1 MISSNAFRLLNLG
14 PTAWAR
20 TQSVYRA
27 TAELFPADSY
37 GAVIFGQPLHP
48 YVTHGVQ
55 QFASETFDLAACE
68 RLGLPVIRRPF
79 PGGAEY
85 CDVNQ
90 LLFQWV
96 LPPAVGAMHATFLRV
111 ATGVLSALQEFGV
124 EADYDGAGQ
133 FTVRGARIG
142 TLAGGRYEA
151 ALVCLGCVYLEY
163 DAVRLAQVERAPRPE
178 KATSLWAE
186 ASRPLSPEMMQD
198 ALIAQ
203 FAQTF
208 GRPIERD
215 TPRVPETRRAKQIE
229 MELLGVNLEDLPPE
243 EAEGFFA

>member
-1 MISSNAFRLLNLG
+1 MIPSNTLRLLDLG

-27 TAELFPADSY
+27 TAELLPADSH

-48 YVTHGVQ
+48 YLTHGVQ
-55 QFASETFDLAACE
+55 QFASETFDLAARE
-68 RLGLPVIRRPF
+68 RLGLPVVRRPF

-96 LPPAVGAMHATFLRV
+96 LPANADVRRIAA
-111 ATGVLSALQEFGV
+111 GVVSALGELGV
-124 EADYDGAGQ
+124 TVEHDGAGQ
-133 FTVRGARIG
+133 FTVRGERIG
-142 TLAGGRYEA
+142 TLAGGRYESA
-151 ALVCLGCVYLEY
+151 HVFLGCLYFSY
-163 DAVRLAQVERAPRPE
+163 DATPLAQTLRAPQPDN
-178 KATSLWAE
+178 ATSLWAE
-186 ASRPLSPEMMQD
+186 APRPLSPEMVQA
-198 ALIAQ
+198 ALVEHSSH
-203 FAQTF
+203 TL

-229 MELLGVNLEDLPPE
+229 MELLGVTLEELPPE
-243 EAEGFFA
+243 EAELSEH

>member
-1 MISSNAFRLLNLG
+1 MIPPNALRLLNLG

-27 TAELFPADSY
+27 TAELFPVDSH

-48 YVTHGVQ
+48 YLTHGVQ
-55 QFASETFDLAACE
+55 QFASEVFDLAACE
-68 RLGLPVIRRPF
+68 RLGLPVVRRPF

-96 LPPAVGAMHATFLRV
+96 LPANADMRRIA
-111 ATGVLSALQEFGV
+111 AGVVSALGELGV
-124 EADYDGAGQ
+124 AADFDGAGQ
-133 FTVRGARIG
+133 FTVNGARIG
-142 TLAGGRYEA
+142 MLAGGRYESA
-151 ALVCLGCVYLEY
+151 RVYLGGLYFSY
-163 DAVRLAQVERAPRPE
+163 DPAPLSQTLRSSPSDS
-178 KATSLWAE
+178 ATSLWAE
-186 ASRPLSPEMMQD
+186 APRPLSPEMVQA
-198 ALIAQ
+198 ALTEH
-203 FAQTF
+203 FARTM

-229 MELLGVNLEDLPPE
+229 MELLGVTLEELPPE
-243 EAEGFFA
+243 EAELSEH